1 MIGRAIFLLH
11 FALLVVP
18 AWAENG
24 KLSIIGSDTMAAVL
38 TDLSRDFQSAYPG
51 VSFEIQGTGSA
62 AAPPALAE
70 GTVNFGA
77 MSRTISSKELADF
90 RRRRGFEPRG
100 IQVASDDIAL
110 SLIHI

>member
-11 FALLVVP
+11 FAVFATPVF
-18 AWAENG
+18 AVSG
-24 KLSIIGSDTMAAVL
+24 KLSIVGSDTMASVL
-38 TDLSRDFQSAYPG
+38 TDLSREFQSVHPD

-77 MSRTISSKELADF
+77 MSRTMEFHGTS
-90 RRRRGFEPRG
+90 
-100 IQVASDDIAL
+100 
-110 SLIHI
+110 